1 MFTYRGHIH
10 IHSTYSDGTGTID
23 QIAREA
29 AREGVDYIIITDHQT
44 LSALPEEGY
53 REGVLVLAGT
63 ELNHRYNHIL
73 ALNINREIDSR
84 DHQPQLALDAIQ
96 AQGGLS
102 FLAHPFETG
111 SPLGLGKAYPW
122 QSWPVQRFTGI
133 EIWNFSSEWRS
144 QAASIGRSVYW
155 FLFNRSKPV
164 YGPSPECLRFWDYCC
179 QERQVVAIGGSDN
192 HALPV
197 KAGCLQFRVFPYRF
211 AFRTINTYLLLPEQL
226 SPDFSRAKQQ
236 VYQALRE
243 GRCYLSFDLLCSGKG
258 FFYSAVNGTGRQ
270 VPMGEKIKFDEETR
284 VNIVAPSRRSLI
296 RVVAGGKLVCQSRGR
311 KLTYRVPGPGIYRAE
326 VYYRPRLGR
335 PRSWIFA
342 NPIYILPP
350 GNKPS
355 D

>member
-111 SPLGLGKAYPW
+111 S
-122 QSWPVQRFTGI
+122 R
-133 EIWNFSSEWRS
+133 
-144 QAASIGRSVYW
+144 
-155 FLFNRSKPV
+155 
-164 YGPSPECLRFWDYCC
+164 
-179 QERQVVAIGGSDN
+179 
-192 HALPV
+192 
-197 KAGCLQFRVFPYRF
+197 
-211 AFRTINTYLLLPEQL
+211 
-226 SPDFSRAKQQ
+226 
-236 VYQALRE
+236 
-243 GRCYLSFDLLCSGKG
+243 
-258 FFYSAVNGTGRQ
+258 
-270 VPMGEKIKFDEETR
+270 
-284 VNIVAPSRRSLI
+284 
-296 RVVAGGKLVCQSRGR
+296 
-311 KLTYRVPGPGIYRAE
+311 
-326 VYYRPRLGR
+326 
-335 PRSWIFA
+335 
-342 NPIYILPP
+342 
-350 GNKPS
+350 
-355 D
+355 